1 MENKVI
7 EKTESEKAKDKAKN
21 KNLILIV
28 VAILGLVG
36 IGIWYYFYWES
47 NNYFSTENAKVNTQM
62 YSVSSTSSGKLVKY
76 TVELGSNVKENE
88 VIGRV
93 ENGAYLKS
101 PINGQVVK
109 SNATLNQVVSPAIP
123 VVVIA
128 DTDNIYVGANI
139 EETDITKIKEGQEVT
154 VELDAY
160 AGKKFKAHVSEID
173 KTTQTAVTGSATS
186 FSTSGTY
193 TKVTQLIPIKIKL
206 DDVNLVGLIGT
217 NATVKIKIR

>member
-1 MENKVI
+1 METEKKQVI
-7 EKTESEKAKDKAKN
+7 SKN
-21 KNLILIV
+21 KNMIFTVIAMLIIV
-28 VAILGLVG
+28 GVG
-36 IGIWYYFYWES
+36 VWYYFYWEG
-47 NNYFSTENAKVNTQM
+47 NNYFATENAKVTTQM
-62 YSVSSTSSGKLVKY
+62 YSVTPTTAGKLVKY
-76 TVELGSNVKENE
+76 TVEQGSIVKENE

-93 ENGAYLKS
+93 ENGSYLKS

-109 SNATLNQVVSPAIP
+109 SNATLNQIVSPTVA

-139 EETDITKIKEGQEVT
+139 EETDIIKIKEGQAVT
-154 VELDAY
+154 VQLDAFP
-160 AGKKFKAHVSEID
+160 GKKFKAHVSEID
-173 KTTQTAVTGSATS
+173 KTTQTALTGSATS

-206 DDVNLVGLIGT
+206 DDANLVGLIGT

>member
-1 MENKVI
+1 METEKKQVI
-7 EKTESEKAKDKAKN
+7 SKKN
-21 KNLILIV
+21 MIFTVIAMLIIV
-28 VAILGLVG
+28 GVG
-36 IGIWYYFYWES
+36 VWYYFYWEG
-47 NNYFSTENAKVNTQM
+47 NNYFATENAKVTAQM
-62 YSVSSTSSGKLVKY
+62 YSVTPTTAGKLVKY
-76 TVELGSNVKENE
+76 TVEQGSIVKENE

-93 ENGAYLKS
+93 ENGSYLKS

-109 SNATLNQVVSPAIP
+109 SNATLNQIVSPTVA

-139 EETDITKIKEGQEVT
+139 EETDIIKIKEGQAVT
-154 VELDAY
+154 VQLDAFP
-160 AGKKFKAHVSEID
+160 GKKFKAHVSEID
-173 KTTQTAVTGSATS
+173 KTTQTAITGSATS

-206 DDVNLVGLIGT
+206 DNTNLVGLIGT